1 MLRKTSMATTR
12 PPVSLEGQLY
22 WREMAYVIGYSTP
35 NFNLTIGN
43 PICVC
48 MKIPWVVGKR
58 AEQLSQLWEHGHTGY
73 PSVDACM
80 NQLRRDGW
88 MHHLARHLV
97 ACFLTRG
104 DLLVFWEIGRDVF
117 VKYLLDADWSV
128 NNFSWHWLSCDTF
141 FHQYFSSYDPSSFF
155 KLSDP
160 SGDYVREFVPVLR
173 DFPDEY
179 IYEPWRAPKKL
190 QKKLGCVIGKDYPK
204 PMVDHSGASKENMSK
219 IKKVAM
225 QYHHS

>member
-1 MLRKTSMATTR
+1 M
-12 PPVSLEGQLY
+12 
-22 WREMAYVIGYSTP
+22 
-35 NFNLTIGN
+35 
-43 PICVC
+43 
-48 MKIPWVVGKR
+48 
-58 AEQLSQLWEHGHTGY
+58 
-73 PSVDACM
+73 D
-80 NQLRRDGW
+80 
-88 MHHLARHLV
+88 
-97 ACFLTRG
+97 

-117 VKYLLDADWSV
+117 VKYFLDADWSV